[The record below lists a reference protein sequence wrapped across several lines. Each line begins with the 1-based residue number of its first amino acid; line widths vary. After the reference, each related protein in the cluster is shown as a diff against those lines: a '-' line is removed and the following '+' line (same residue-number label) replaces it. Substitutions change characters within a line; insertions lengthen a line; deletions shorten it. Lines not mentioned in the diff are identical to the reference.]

1 MDKNEAGGILV
12 NYYTVGFTTTKGL
25 CIDLDNITEKKA
37 KKLIEYLLNKHKL
50 QGYLLLKSSK
60 NHYHVVF
67 NRYLTWKK
75 TLQILVGIYICR
87 MWMLWQIKKGEI
99 TLRIS
104 TKNGKN
110 KPQIIYTKGKTDK
123 LINDYL
129 QIYKQF
135 EEY

>member
-1 MDKNEAGGILV
+1 VDKRGSGILV

-25 CIDLDNITEKKA
+25 CLDLDDITEKKA
-37 KKLIEYLLNKHKL
+37 KRLTEFLLNKYKL
-50 QGYLLLKSSK
+50 EGYILIKSSK
-60 NHYHVVF
+60 KHYHVVF

-75 TLQILVGIYICR
+75 TLQILVNIHKCLN
-87 MWMLWQIKKGEI
+87 WMLWQIRKGEI

-104 TKNGKN
+104 TKKAKN
-110 KPQIIYTKGKTDK
+110 KPIILLTKGQTDK
-123 LINDYL
+123 LISDYL

>member
-1 MDKNEAGGILV
+1 VDKRGSGILV

-25 CIDLDNITEKKA
+25 CLDLDDISEKKA
-37 KKLIEYLLNKHKL
+37 KRLTEFLLKRYKLE
-50 QGYLLLKSSK
+50 GYILIKSSK
-60 NHYHVVF
+60 KHYHVVF

-75 TLQILVGIYICR
+75 TLQILVNIHKCLN
-87 MWMLWQIKKGEI
+87 WMLWQIKKGEI

-104 TKNGKN
+104 TKKAKN
-110 KPQIIYTKGKTDK
+110 KPVILLTKGQTDK
-123 LINDYL
+123 LISDYL